1 MILMIVVIVP
11 GNELSQSI
19 NWCHDAGK
27 IEHDKTDFFY
37 ISGWRLLHP
46 DSHFMTPL
54 YMWFWKI
61 LPGSYSGLQ
70 HCQWL
75 MLLCFMVIF
84 PTMCHMRQTKNH
96 LNPFVLFCCCC
107 YLRSDSAIFWRD
119 EVLLYKTPFEFK
131 LWFTCKTSMNVFLV
145 NHVIKWSSMLLC
157 FKKILWIH
165 N

>member
-1 MILMIVVIVP
+1 MIKL
-11 GNELSQSI
+11 
-19 NWCHDAGK
+19 
-27 IEHDKTDFFY
+27 
-37 ISGWRLLHP
+37 ISFIYQGGDCSTQTHISW
-46 DSHFMTPL
+46 
-54 YMWFWKI
+54 
-61 LPGSYSGLQ
+61 
-70 HCQWL
+70 
-75 MLLCFMVIF
+75 LLCICDFERSFQDLILACSTVSDWCFFASWWFSPQCVIWDRHRTTSI
-84 PTMCHMRQTKNH
+84 PQHES
-96 LNPFVLFCCCC
+96 VLFCCCC